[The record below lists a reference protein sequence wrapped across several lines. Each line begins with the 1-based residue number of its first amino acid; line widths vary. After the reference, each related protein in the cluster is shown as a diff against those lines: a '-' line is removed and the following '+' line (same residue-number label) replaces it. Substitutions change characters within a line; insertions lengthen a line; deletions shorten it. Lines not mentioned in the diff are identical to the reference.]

1 MDRVAQSVPKSLP
14 SAKLAIIGGSDA
26 HLVLSKIGS
35 RSHRIG
41 ALSTPFGLSSPLYLI
56 HTEEFTFLF
65 LARHGDEGY
74 TMAAPFV
81 NYRANIWSLKE
92 FGVERIVAWSGPG
105 AIDPSIVPGAI
116 VLPDDLVDETRRRAS
131 SFYEGTGLGFIR
143 QSPVFCPEL
152 RSGLLNA
159 GSDFRDGGVYVCTEG
174 PRLETPA
181 EIRKYAQYGGQMVGM
196 TLAPECFLAREL
208 EICYAPICYISNYA
222 EGVRPRENRPG
233 ELFEGL
239 LDAGENAKVTNA
251 VQEVAKCALA
261 VLHIMKDA
269 PRKCKCARAMERYR
283 LSGRVGDDWHTWI
296 RNSEFRIPDSELD
309 GSEIS

>member
-1 MDRVAQSVPKSLP
+1 MNRVAQSVPKSLP
-14 SAKLAIIGGSDA
+14 SAELAIIGGSDA
-26 HLVLSKIGS
+26 HLVLPRIGS
-35 RSHRIG
+35 RSHWSG
-41 ALSTPFGLSSPLYLI
+41 ALSTPFGLSSPLHLI

-74 TMAAPFV
+74 TLAAPFV
-81 NYRANIWSLKE
+81 NYRANIFAMKE
-92 FGVERIVAWSGPG
+92 CGVERIVAWSGPG
-105 AIDPSIVPGAI
+105 AIDPNLAPGEL
-116 VLPDDLVDETRRRAS
+116 VVPDDLIDETRRRPS

-152 RSGLLNA
+152 RSALLSA
-159 GSDFRDGGVYVCTEG
+159 GSDCLDGCVYVCTEG

-222 EGVRPRENRPG
+222 EGVRQRENRPG

-239 LDAGENAKVTNA
+239 LDAGENARVTNA

-261 VLHIMKDA
+261 ALHIIKDA
-269 PRKCKCARAMERYR
+269 PRECTCARAMERYR

-296 RNSEFRIPDSELD
+296 CDSEFRIPDSGLG